1 MLKVRSIFI
10 LNHCWFQMLLI
21 RKNSCGGIRTKGD
34 GNFPINRNVESTS
47 NLFLFSTRHVL
58 LVTLQLSLW
67 TSVED
72 ICVGGD
78 IPSILMDSPGS
89 RGWGFP
95 AKLGRF
101 ERTQRP
107 LPCWESRRSPS
118 PWLAVFSSFI
128 CFTVRLPL
136 QTHSSK
142 PVWSIF
148 IF

>member
-1 MLKVRSIFI
+1 MEIFP
-10 LNHCWFQMLLI
+10 LTEMWNQHQL
-21 RKNSCGGIRTKGD
+21 
-34 GNFPINRNVESTS
+34 
-47 NLFLFSTRHVL
+47 LFLFSTRHVL

-118 PWLAVFSSFI
+118 P
-128 CFTVRLPL
+128 
-136 QTHSSK
+136 
-142 PVWSIF
+142 
-148 IF
+148 